1 MRCALVY
8 RGTGITRPRTT
19 LFTSKTQV
27 LRYLSNQTIYTESP
41 KDRLAA
47 QRLRRPISP
56 HLSVYKWNYVNS
68 SSAIHRI
75 TGLILS
81 GSLYGFAT
89 LYLFAPT
96 LGLHLDSATIVE
108 AFGSL
113 PVTVKTAIKFGLSI
127 PFTYHAFNGVKHLV
141 WDSGRLLG
149 KKQSGRATW
158 IVLICS
164 MSASLGLALY
174 KPGDKTEKIR

>member
-1 MRCALVY
+1 MSCALLY
-8 RGTGITRPRTT
+8 RGIARPRTT
-19 LFTSKTQV
+19 FFTSKTPA
-27 LRYLSNQTIYTESP
+27 LRYLSTQTINPESP

-47 QRLRRPISP
+47 QRLRRPVSP

-68 SSAIHRI
+68 SSALHRI
-75 TGLILS
+75 TGLLLS

-113 PVTVKTAIKFGLSI
+113 PIAVKTAIKFGLSV

-141 WDSGRLLG
+141 WDSGRFLG
-149 KKQSGRATW
+149 KQQSGRATW

-164 MSASLGLALY
+164 TSASLGLALY
-174 KPGDKTEKIR
+174 KLGEKTDKSQ